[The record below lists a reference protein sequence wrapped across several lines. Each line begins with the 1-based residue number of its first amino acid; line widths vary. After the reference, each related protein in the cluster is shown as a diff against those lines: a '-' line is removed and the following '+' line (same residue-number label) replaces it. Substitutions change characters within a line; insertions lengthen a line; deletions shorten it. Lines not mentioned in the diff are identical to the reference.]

1 MSPDAA
7 KKNRLHASPSRLPAG
22 SRERLCAEY
31 NRLLADTLDLF
42 SQVKTAHW
50 NVRGPLFTTL
60 HPFFDLIATGLALRL
75 DALAERVTVLGGQT
89 QASARSAA
97 AGSRLAPYDEALTR
111 DLDHARALAERIE
124 SYLEGARA
132 ARTLAQELG
141 DEETFDLLIG
151 TVDELEKHAWFL
163 RATLG

>member
-1 MSPDAA
+1 MNPTNASH
-7 KKNRLHASPSRLPAG
+7 RLHASPSKLPAD
-22 SRERLCAEY
+22 SRERLVGEY

-60 HPFFDLIATGLALRL
+60 HPFFDQIASGLALKL

-89 QASARSAA
+89 RASAKTSAA
-97 AGSRLAPYDEALTR
+97 LSRLAPYDESLTR
-111 DLDHARALAERIE
+111 DLDHARELAERLE
-124 SYLEGARA
+124 TYLEGVRR
-132 ARTLAQELG
+132 ARTLGEELG
-141 DEETFDLLIG
+141 DVETVDLLTQTG
-151 TVDELEKHAWFL
+151 DQLEKEAWFL